1 MKSNADLRVIAW
13 VAQAF
18 GIVLF
23 FAVLYVARD
32 VFIPLALGILFAFL
46 LSPLVYRLQRR
57 GLPNIFAVLL
67 SATVVV
73 LVFSLFLS
81 LVWNGFA
88 SLATDLPK
96 YKHELLQKV
105 SAVRKQTG
113 GIFGKMSSLAED
125 VAKAV
130 EETDEDEDSKPDEDS
145 ESRSGESSRDALSA
159 DWWGNKADKDS
170 KNDGSDPK
178 NPLYVTEAPSQGS
191 GLRGWTGN
199 LGAVLGPI
207 GTAGLVVV
215 FSLFALIYRDDLRD
229 RFIAVISR
237 GNYVVTTEGLS
248 EAADRISR
256 YLVAQAVLN
265 ISYGIVFALGLA
277 AIGYF
282 LSPSGI
288 FPSAILLGTI
298 AGLVRFVPYI
308 GPLVGATVPL
318 LFAVV
323 LFPGYSAFF
332 AVLTLIIVM
341 ELVSNNVLEPL
352 MYGSSTGVSPVAII
366 IAAVFWGTLWGPVGV
381 LLATPLTVCIVIVG
395 RYVPNLRFF
404 TTLLSEEVPIA
415 PSVRAYQRLL
425 AGDVHKLS
433 DFLLMEIKS
442 NGPLATLDVV
452 VTAMIKYVLRDR
464 ESHSLNEELLFDQLT
479 QSMEESDLLP
489 KAVEVTASEADDT
502 GARQQPETSAT
513 ANPEPLPL
521 GIGIAARHRGELLL
535 LKSLAHIARDNCQI
549 EAFASDDFPDRE
561 AEEIVAKNP
570 RYIVIFVV
578 PPGGAIQARYWC
590 RSLRKAGYQGVIGV
604 ALLGRVRNFDRMLMS
619 FRAVGAHWLATSV
632 QQAFKKLTGNA
643 ATAVK

>member
-1 MKSNADLRVIAW
+1 MNSNVELRVIAW

-46 LSPLVYRLQRR
+46 LSPLVYRLQRM
-57 GLPNIFAVLL
+57 GLPNLYAVLL
-67 SATVVV
+67 TATVVALV
-73 LVFSLFLS
+73 LALFLS

-96 YKHELLQKV
+96 YKQELLQKV
-105 SAVRKQTG
+105 SSVRKQAG
-113 GIFGKMSSLAED
+113 GIFGQVSSLAED

-130 EETDEDEDSKPDEDS
+130 EETEEDADAQPEDDTEAPP
-145 ESRSGESSRDALSA
+145 GESTRDALLA
-159 DWWGNKADKDS
+159 DWWGNKGDKDG
-170 KNDGSDPK
+170 KNDGSSPRS
-178 NPLYVTEAPSQGS
+178 PLYVTEAPSQGN
-191 GLRGWTGN
+191 GLRGWTGS
-199 LGAVLGPI
+199 LGAVMGPI

-237 GNYVVTTEGLS
+237 GNYVVTTEGLN

-256 YLVAQAVLN
+256 YLRAQAILN
-265 ISYGIVFALGLA
+265 VSYGAVFALGVA

-282 LSPSGI
+282 LSPTGI
-288 FPSAILLGTI
+288 FPNAILLGTI

-308 GPLVGATVPL
+308 GPLVGAGIPL
-318 LFAVV
+318 LFAIV

-341 ELVSNNVLEPL
+341 ELISNNVLEPL
-352 MYGSSTGVSPVAII
+352 LYGSSTGVSPVAII

-381 LLATPLTVCIVIVG
+381 LLATPLTVCIVIIG

-404 TTLLSEEVPIA
+404 ATLLGEEVPIA

-425 AGDVHKLS
+425 TGDTHKLA
-433 DFLLMEIKS
+433 DFLRSEVKS
-442 NGPLATLDVV
+442 NGPLATLDMV
-452 VTAMIKYVLRDR
+452 VTAIVKYVLRDR
-464 ESHSLNEELLFDQLT
+464 ESHSLNEEQLFDQLE
-479 QSMEESDLLP
+479 QSLVESDLLP
-489 KAVEVTASEADDT
+489 DVAADQANEGTHVDAS
-502 GARQQPETSAT
+502 QPSAT
-513 ANPEPLPL
+513 VAAENPEPLPL
-521 GIGIAARHRGELLL
+521 GIGIAARHRGETLL
-535 LKSLAHIARDNCQI
+535 LKSLAHIARDDCQL
-549 EAFASDDFPDRE
+549 ETFNSDDLPARE

-570 RYIVIFVV
+570 RYIVIFVI

-590 RSLRKAGYQGVIGV
+590 RSLRKAGYRGVIGV
-604 ALLGRVRNFDRMLMS
+604 AHLGPLRNFDKMLMS
-619 FRAVGAHWLATSV
+619 FRSVGAHWLATSV

-643 ATAVK
+643 TKSAK